1 MAITIIDG
9 FLLNA
14 SSPLDYRQVL
24 TKQQMLSV
32 EDYGMPDVY
41 FAICKDDGKFYLYNK
56 SNISNSDTGKFVA
69 CNMKYTDN
77 KMVRKNSIN
86 LANVNKINEL
96 SILGFTD
103 PYTLKST
110 FEDCNVKIKIDGNIH
125 NLVLDE
131 PLYGFRGFYDYI
143 DLMNKKLYKRI
154 THKKIDGTES
164 WKLYYNDS
172 SEIRFK
178 TVVPNTK
185 WISRTDEFTIRYKLP
200 DDIIKGITVYDS
212 DFIIRVNKGKL
223 PSDTVEEL
231 KKYLIANNIDV
242 FYLNKEYTVTSLNSD
257 FEIKPG
263 MNLKFN
269 YENDTAFIKYNF
281 DTKNKPN
288 DRIFKPSICA
298 CIDYTGTP
306 KNNNGEIN
314 SIETARLEEDAE
326 RIRLLD
332 LDPTIF
338 IFELAYNE
346 TTSELYFFHTDEEYL
361 SKINIY
367 TSQGIKINKIKLHVR
382 FLRSSGSNST
392 YIKNVI
398 GRDNFASQHYE
409 RLNHLLAFIKNNLPD
424 VEDVII
430 FNELD
435 DDTDG
440 ILLDSD
446 YTQIILDN
454 LKLIKNAGYNYGVSN
469 SGSYHC
475 FKMPEEIKSFVSK
488 FYINQYFAISSRG
501 KNTTIDCATNAIM
514 NSYELVC
521 IKELYNKY
529 NKKIFITETGC
540 LDNWDYLACPT
551 RYDLNNR
558 ENSYGQAPYIY
569 FYAIMNAL
577 NLDFIEGICYWWD
590 LCYDQIFSLIDKYI
604 KGGDR

>member
-1 MAITIIDG
+1 M
-9 FLLNA
+9 
-14 SSPLDYRQVL
+14 
-24 TKQQMLSV
+24 SV
-32 EDYGMPDVY
+32 N
-41 FAICKDDGKFYLYNK
+41 IYNK
-56 SNISNSDTGKFVA
+56 ETGELIKIAGNANGVIDDTNVSNKTTYSSDKIVKEIASVKTG
-69 CNMKYTDN
+69 YTDN
-77 KMVRKNSIN
+77 KMIRKNSIS
-86 LANVNKINEL
+86 LANVNEINEL

-110 FEDCNVKIKIDGNIH
+110 FEDCNVEINIDGNIY

-154 THKKIDGTES
+154 SHKKLDGTES
-164 WKLYYNDS
+164 WAVSYNDS

-178 TVVPNTK
+178 ISVPNTK
-185 WISRTDEFTIRYKLP
+185 WISRIDDFTIRYKLH
-200 DDIIKGITVYDS
+200 DDIIKRIYVYDS
-212 DFIIRVNKGKL
+212 ELTVRVNKGKL
-223 PSDTVEEL
+223 PSDTVEEF
-231 KKYLIANNIDV
+231 KKYLNVNNIDV

-281 DTKNKPN
+281 NINKPKPN
-288 DRIFKPSICA
+288 YRIFKPSICA
-298 CIDYTGTP
+298 CIDYTADFD
-306 KNNNGEIN
+306 NNNGVIYPLQ
-314 SIETARLEEDAE
+314 TARLEEDAE

-332 LDPTIF
+332 LDPTTF
-338 IFELAYNE
+338 IFELTYNE
-346 TTSELYFFHTDEEYL
+346 TTSKLYFFHTDEEYL

-382 FLRSSGSNST
+382 FLCESGNNST

-398 GRDNFASQHYE
+398 GKDNFASEYYE
-409 RLNHLLAFIKNNLPD
+409 RLNHLLEFIKNNLPD

-435 DDTDG
+435 DETDG
-440 ILLDSD
+440 ILLDPD

-454 LKLIKNAGYNYGVSN
+454 LKLIKNAGYNCGVANAGSN
-469 SGSYHC
+469 RC

-488 FYINQYFAISSRG
+488 FYINQYFYISSRG
-501 KNTTIDCATNAIM
+501 KNTTIDCAINAII
-514 NSYELVC
+514 NSFELEYMR
-521 IKELYNKY
+521 ELYNKY

-540 LDNWDYLACPT
+540 LDKWDYLASPFS
-551 RYDLNNR
+551 YNFNKG

-577 NLDFIEGICYWWD
+577 NLDFIEGVCYWWD
-590 LCYDQIFSLIDKYI
+590 LCYDQIFSLINKYI